1 MILSALND
9 YYERKAAVDPGA
21 LPRFGFERIRI
32 PFLIVVG
39 ENGEFLGFGEVDK
52 NYVAPEMASN
62 TKNPAPNL
70 LWSKPEYALGAPDSA
85 DARKKRGLFAAEI
98 RKRLPESSR
107 DNDGVRAVLRF
118 LENPDFAA
126 SLAAI
131 ERARPALWSKMI
143 EKKGYLTFA
152 LFGES
157 RAVFESESVRAET
170 ERSAGGGWAADKEF
184 FCPLAGESVG
194 DVARL
199 HPKFAIAGARANF
212 VSFNK
217 DAFCSYGKK
226 QGDNAPIGARAVFR
240 YTTALRHLLRP
251 GSRQKTTIGD
261 TTVIFWAKEKS
272 DEFAEN
278 IGALFDKPKRD
289 DVDDGRARIVKRILD
304 WPRAGGRD
312 GGDSA
317 AFYALGLGVNRVRA
331 IVRFWRASTMA
342 NVADNIRRHFD
353 NIALDGDSRFSEYP
367 GAHRLLESIVAP
379 KGKTETPLPPYLID
393 ALTGAI
399 LEGRKYPPA
408 LFTRALS
415 RCRVV
420 VRGKDDNEKRAEE
433 ATAHYRAAL
442 LKGCLIRNFEKDVL
456 PMLNKDETDLGYR
469 FGRLFAAL
477 ERLQERASGGRL
489 NTTIRDSY
497 YAAASTTPARV
508 FGRLM
513 NGRIA
518 HLAKLRKGE
527 GKDKG
532 FAKFVANLI
541 DETVD
546 AVGVLPARFS
556 PQEQGMFHL
565 GYCHQRRDFWRSSP
579 KHSGGDSAETNQQ
592 ENDNE

>member
-9 YYERKAAVDPGA
+9 YYERKTAADPGA

-52 NYVAPEMASN
+52 QYIAPEMATRTNNLVS
-62 TKNPAPNL
+62 NL
-70 LWSKPEYALGAPDSA
+70 LWDKPEYALGAPDSA
-85 DARKKRGLFAAEI
+85 SARKKHGLFAAEI

-107 DNDGVRAVLRF
+107 DDDGGDDGVRAVLRF

-131 ERARPALWSKMI
+131 ERARPALWSKMM

-157 RAVFESESVRAET
+157 RAVFESESVRKEI
-170 ERSAGGGWAADKEF
+170 ERSAGDEWTADKEL
-184 FCPLAGESVG
+184 FCPLAGESV
-194 DVARL
+194 DKAARL
-199 HPKFAIAGARANF
+199 HPTFAIAGARANF
-212 VSFNK
+212 VSFNQ
-217 DAFCSYGKK
+217 DAFCSYGKE

-240 YTTALRHLLRP
+240 YTTALRHLLRF
-251 GSRQKTTIGD
+251 GSRQKTTVDD
-261 TTVIFWAKEKS
+261 TTVIFWAKEKG

-278 IGALFDKPKRD
+278 VGALFDKPKRD
-289 DVDDGRARIVKRILD
+289 NLDDGRARIVKRILD

-331 IVRFWRASTMA
+331 VVRFWRASTIA
-342 NVADNIRRHFD
+342 NVANNIRRHFD
-353 NIALDGDSRFSEYP
+353 NIALDGGSRFSEYP
-367 GAHRLLESIVAP
+367 GVHRLLESIVAP
-379 KGKTETPLPPYLID
+379 KGKKETPLPPYLIA

-420 VRGKDDNEKRAEE
+420 VRGNDDKKKRAKEEE
-433 ATAHYRAAL
+433 AAHYRVAL
-442 LKGCLIRNFEKDVL
+442 LKGCLIRNFKKDVL

-477 ERLQERASGGRL
+477 ERLQYRASGSRL

-518 HLAKLRKGE
+518 HLAKLRKKKG
-527 GKDKG
+527 DKWL
-532 FAKFVANLI
+532 ADLI

-546 AVGVLPARFS
+546 AVETVPARLS
-556 PQEQGMFHL
+556 PEEQGMFHL

-579 KHSGGDSAETNQQ
+579 KQPGGDSAETNQQ

>member
-9 YYERKAAVDPGA
+9 YYERKAAADPGA

-52 NYVAPEMASN
+52 QYVAPEMATN
-62 TKNPAPNL
+62 TKNLVPNL

-107 DNDGVRAVLRF
+107 DDGGGDSGVRAVLRF

-131 ERARPALWSKMI
+131 ARARPALWSKMM

-157 RAVFESESVRAET
+157 RAVFESESVRKEI
-170 ERSAGGGWAADKEF
+170 ERSAGGKWAADKEL
-184 FCPLAGESVG
+184 FCPLAGESV
-194 DVARL
+194 DKTARL
-199 HPKFAIAGARANF
+199 HPKFVIAGARANF
-212 VSFNK
+212 VSFNQ
-217 DAFCSYGKK
+217 DAFCSYGKE

-240 YTTALRHLLRP
+240 YTTALRHLLRS
-251 GSRQKTTIGD
+251 GSRQKTTVGD
-261 TTVIFWAKEKS
+261 TTVIFWAKEKG

-278 IGALFDKPKRD
+278 VGALFDKPKRD
-289 DVDDGRARIVKRILD
+289 EVDDARARIVKRILD

-331 IVRFWRASTMA
+331 VVRFWRESTIA

-353 NIALDGDSRFSEYP
+353 NIALDGGSRFSEYP

-379 KGKTETPLPPYLID
+379 KGKKETPLPPYLIV

-420 VRGKDDNEKRAEE
+420 VRGKDDKKKRAKEEE
-433 ATAHYRAAL
+433 AAHYRVAL
-442 LKGCLIRNFEKDVL
+442 LKGCLIRNFNKDVS
-456 PMLNKDETDLGYR
+456 PMLNKDETDPGYR

-477 ERLQERASGGRL
+477 ERLQERASDRQL
-489 NTTIRDSY
+489 NRTIRDSY
-497 YAAASTTPARV
+497 YAAASTMPARV

-513 NGRIA
+513 NGRIV
-518 HLAKLRKGE
+518 HLAKLRKKKG
-527 GKDKG
+527 DKWL
-532 FAKFVANLI
+532 ADLI

-546 AVGVLPARFS
+546 AVESFPARLS
-556 PQEQGMFHL
+556 PEEQGMFHL
-565 GYCHQRRDFWRSSP
+565 GYCHQRRALPYSP
-579 KHSGGDSAETNQQ
+579 KQSGGDSAETNQQ